1 MYLDREYL
9 YYPDCCAIIS
19 DCFTVVP
26 LFRVLGNA
34 NKGYF
39 AHTPRTWLHPG
50 RKHCVVS
57 FLHPYIIASF
67 LPIRTPGCF
76 SSAIFTPTLFDDD
89 KSRCV
94 LSDWPTF
101 RCHSP
106 SYCIIMFIFGSCA
119 PATCPCVLVSFLRFC
134 SERVARANRR
144 SSAPPMQPAN
154 PPPPPPPGK
163 CNPA

>member
-1 MYLDREYL
+1 MQLFPTALRCTAF
-9 YYPDCCAIIS
+9 PSPGKRKQRIFRAHAS
-19 DCFTVVP
+19 DMIASGQEA
-26 LFRVLGNA
+26 LRRVL
-34 NKGYF
+34 F
-39 AHTPRTWLHPG
+39 ASLHH
-50 RKHCVVS
+50 R
-57 FLHPYIIASF
+57 F
-67 LPIRTPGCF
+67 LPADQNPGCF

-154 PPPPPPPGK
+154 PPPPGK